1 MTTLLT
7 LSLLLYPLPGLLAA
21 MRRVPGWGSVL
32 LLNLLLG
39 WTVIFWF
46 VALKSAL
53 WQRPSYDFPAD

>member
-7 LSLLLYPLPGLLAA
+7 LCLLLYPLPGVLATL
-21 MRRVPGWGSVL
+21 RRVPRWGSVL

-53 WQRPSYDFPAD
+53 WHRPSYDLPAD